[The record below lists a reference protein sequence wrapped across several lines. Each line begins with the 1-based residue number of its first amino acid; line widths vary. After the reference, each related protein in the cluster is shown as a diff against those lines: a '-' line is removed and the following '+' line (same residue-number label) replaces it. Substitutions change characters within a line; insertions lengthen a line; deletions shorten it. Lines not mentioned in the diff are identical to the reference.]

1 MVKYVIVIEFTIFK
15 LRKIGD
21 YLLSLCIMEVWVK
34 GKEIRV
40 ILIIIIL
47 FIKLVVVPGEFN
59 GACLGLLSHA

>member
-15 LRKIGD
+15 LRKVGD

-40 ILIIIIL
+40 ILMIIIL
-47 FIKLVVVPGEFN
+47 FINLVVVSREFN
-59 GACLGLLSHA
+59 AACMDLRSNA

>member
-1 MVKYVIVIEFTIFK
+1 MVKYVIVRKFTIFK

-34 GKEIRV
+34 GKKIRV

-47 FIKLVVVPGEFN
+47 FIKLVVVRGEFSA
-59 GACLGLLSHA
+59 ACLGFLSYA